1 MLRQRIVT
9 ALALIPLVVGAIL
22 YLSSEALLVLLAA
35 VVVLGGWEWARLAG
49 LGGGG
54 AWAYGLLL
62 GGGTFFLEPWLR
74 PVSAWFLVLV
84 CLWWAYALHLVWRH
98 ERGAPP
104 HSNAAKRFMGPWV
117 LIPAALALDWLHR
130 ADPRLVLYL
139 MILIWIADSGAY
151 FVGRALGRHKLAPR
165 TSPGKSWEG
174 AVGGLAGAALWA
186 WGAALV
192 FLPGG
197 DPWPFVVISLLVV
210 SMSILGDLLESL
222 MKREAGVKDSSQLLP
237 GHGGVLDRIDSLTA
251 AAPWFALGWM
261 MVGRGG

>member
-1 MLRQRIVT
+1 MLRQRILT
-9 ALALIPLVVGAIL
+9 ALVLIPLVVGAVL
-22 YLSSEALLVLLAA
+22 YLSSEALLILLAA
-35 VVVLGGWEWARLAG
+35 VVALGGWEWARLAG
-49 LGGGG
+49 LRGGG

-62 GGGTFFLEPWLR
+62 GGAAFFLEPWLR
-74 PVSAWFLVLV
+74 PVSAVFLALV
-84 CLWWAYALHLVWRH
+84 CLWWAYALHLVWRY

-104 HSNAAKRFMGPWV
+104 HSNAAKRVMGPWV

-139 MILIWIADSGAY
+139 MILIWIADSAAY

-174 AVGGLAGAALWA
+174 AAGGLAGATLWA
-186 WGAALV
+186 WGGALV
-192 FLPGG
+192 FLPGA
-197 DPWPFVVISLLVV
+197 DPWPFVAVSLVV
-210 SMSILGDLLESL
+210 VLVSILGDLLESL

-237 GHGGVLDRIDSLTA
+237 GHGGILDRIDSLTA
-251 AAPWFALGWM
+251 AAPWFALGWL

>member
-9 ALALIPLVVGAIL
+9 ALALIPLVVGAVL
-22 YLSSEALLVLLAA
+22 YLSSEALMALLAA
-35 VVVLGGWEWARLAG
+35 VVALGGWEWGRLAG
-49 LGGGG
+49 LSGAT
-54 AWAYGLLL
+54 AWAYGLAL
-62 GGGTFFLEPWLR
+62 GVAAFLLEPLLR
-74 PVSAWFLVLV
+74 PVSAVFLALV
-84 CLWWAYALHLVWRH
+84 CLWWAYALHLVWRY

-104 HSNAAKRFMGPWV
+104 HSNAAKRVMGPWV

-139 MILIWIADSGAY
+139 MVLIWIADSAAY

-174 AVGGLAGAALWA
+174 AAGGLAGAALWA
-186 WGAALV
+186 WGGALV
-192 FLPGG
+192 FLPGA
-197 DPWPFVVISLLVV
+197 DPWPFVAVSVVVVLV
-210 SMSILGDLLESL
+210 SILGDLLESL

-251 AAPWFALGWM
+251 AAPWFALGWL
-261 MVGRGG
+261 MVGRG